1 MVRCLGLSF
10 VIKSGD
16 QRQRQWPQRVR
27 SCKISQNLA
36 VSDVVGGGERVGSAL
51 NYMVFIT

>member
-51 NYMVFIT
+51 N